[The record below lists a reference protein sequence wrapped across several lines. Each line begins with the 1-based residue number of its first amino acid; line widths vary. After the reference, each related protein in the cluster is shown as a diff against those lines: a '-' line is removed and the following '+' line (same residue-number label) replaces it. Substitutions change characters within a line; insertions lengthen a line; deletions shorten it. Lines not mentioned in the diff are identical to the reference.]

1 MALEV
6 ITSRTKLNDNRVAAA
21 LRLAANAAP
30 VRQCPGSLPAPRK
43 AHLGPHMAII
53 ATAHTLARIIYSM
66 LRYGQT
72 HVYAGVPYYEA

>member
-1 MALEV
+1 
-6 ITSRTKLNDNRVAAA
+6 
-21 LRLAANAAP
+21 
-30 VRQCPGSLPAPRK
+30 
-43 AHLGPHMAII
+43 MAII